1 MRGMILALAAMAALT
16 ACSKQ
21 ASHESH
27 ATAPSPVDSSQ
38 ARESEVA
45 ALFDLWNETLQN
57 GTPHDVA
64 MLYADDGVLLP
75 TVSNEARSNRPEI
88 TEYFVHFQEKQPRGT
103 INEQYIDVLDDNTAV
118 NSGIY
123 TFDLVKDGAPTFV
136 VARYSF
142 LYEKIDG
149 KWLIKSHHSSA
160 MPEPVE
166 GRPAALADRRVA
178 RVTVRAASKPGAHD
192 SAHANAAGHGED
204 HGSAAAH
211 APSGHGEGHAPAK
224 AGAAHH

>member
-1 MRGMILALAAMAALT
+1 MVMAATAALM

-21 ASHESH
+21 AHHDSH
-27 ATAPSPVDSSQ
+27 ANAPSMAASALPG
-38 ARESEVA
+38 ESEIA
-45 ALFDLWNETLQN
+45 GLFDLWNETLQN
-57 GTPHDVA
+57 GTPHDMA
-64 MLYADDGVLLP
+64 MLYAEDGVLLP

-103 INEQYIDVLDDNTAV
+103 INEQYIDVLDENTAV

-123 TFDLVKDGAPTFV
+123 TFDLVKDGAPAFV
-136 VARYSF
+136 VARYSY
-142 LYEKIDG
+142 LYEKING

-166 GRPAALADRRVA
+166 GRPAPLADRRVA
-178 RVTVRAASKPGAHD
+178 RVTVRAVSKPGAHGEGHE
-192 SAHANAAGHGED
+192 SASAGHGD
-204 HGSAAAH
+204 GHGANAAH
-211 APSGHGEGHAPAK
+211 APKAAHGEAHAPAK